1 MDGRGQAANQI
12 TKPRGEGGGA
22 VVGGSAG
29 GEASDDASDRREEK
43 EMEEEVDRGGEGTAE
58 SGGGR
63 APTNRPRGR
72 SRALV
77 SSFFLFLSLER
88 RRQRRRKELCLF
100 GRRRRESAR
109 HFHLL
114 LFSPLSPAFFF
125 AGKPLQRSGISL
137 VSGFLFSLFFSFLF
151 IFVDFQCCE

>member
-63 APTNRPRGR
+63 APTNRRRGR

-88 RRQRRRKELCLF
+88 RGEGASFAFL
-100 GRRRRESAR
+100 GGERREGAC

-125 AGKPLQRSGISL
+125 LPGNPCSVPEFPLSVDFS
-137 VSGFLFSLFFSFLF
+137 SLFFFHF
-151 IFVDFQCCE
+151 FFFVDFQCCE